1 MRRGQSLVETT
12 LILAAFM
19 AMILG
24 MVSVGQMLFVRQAL
38 AERAQEAARWGA
50 VNPYDAPAI
59 RNLVLYGTATPSDAR
74 AAVCRIGCVGSSG
87 WESGVSREWSA
98 ASAWRSRGTG
108 FRARSRLRDFRHAR
122 SADGAIVRFFSGKA
136 FGSGSIQFDV

>member
-38 AERAQEAARWGA
+38 AERSQEAARWGA
-50 VNPYDAPAI
+50 VNTYDAPAI
-59 RNLVLYGTATPSDAR
+59 RNLVLYGTATPSDGAMPF
-74 AAVCRIGCVGSSG
+74 AGL
-87 WESGVSREWSA
+87 A
-98 ASAWRSRGTG
+98 ASEVVVGNPGCPGVACRVSV
-108 FRARSRLRDFRHAR
+108 
-122 SADGAIVRFFSGKA
+122 AIPGH
-136 FGSGSIQFDV
+136 GIQSTEPVQEY

>member
-38 AERAQEAARWGA
+38 AERAQDAARWGA
-50 VNPYDAPAI
+50 VNAYDASAI
-59 RNLVLYGTATPSDAR
+59 RNLVLYGTATPSDGAS
-74 AAVCRIGCVGSSG
+74 AVRRLGCVRSSG
-87 WESGVSREWSA
+87 GNPGCPGVECRVSVAIPGHGIQSTEPVE
-98 ASAWRSRGTG
+98 G
-108 FRARSRLRDFRHAR
+108 F
-122 SADGAIVRFFSGKA
+122 
-136 FGSGSIQFDV
+136 

>member
-38 AERAQEAARWGA
+38 AERSQEAARWGA
-50 VNPYDAPAI
+50 VNTYDAPAI
-59 RNLVLYGTATPSDAR
+59 RNLVLYGTATPSDGALPF
-74 AAVCRIGCVGSSG
+74 AGL
-87 WESGVSREWSA
+87 A
-98 ASAWRSRGTG
+98 ASEVVVGNPGCPGVECRVSVAIPGHGIQSTEPVEG
-108 FRARSRLRDFRHAR
+108 F
-122 SADGAIVRFFSGKA
+122 
-136 FGSGSIQFDV
+136 

>member
-50 VNPYDAPAI
+50 VNTYDAPAI
-59 RNLVLYGTATPSDAR
+59 RNLVLYGTATPSDA
-74 AAVCRIGCVGSSG
+74 ALPFAGLAPSEVVVGNPGCPGIECR
-87 WESGVSREWSA
+87 VSVAIPGHGIQSTEPVE
-98 ASAWRSRGTG
+98 G
-108 FRARSRLRDFRHAR
+108 F
-122 SADGAIVRFFSGKA
+122 
-136 FGSGSIQFDV
+136 